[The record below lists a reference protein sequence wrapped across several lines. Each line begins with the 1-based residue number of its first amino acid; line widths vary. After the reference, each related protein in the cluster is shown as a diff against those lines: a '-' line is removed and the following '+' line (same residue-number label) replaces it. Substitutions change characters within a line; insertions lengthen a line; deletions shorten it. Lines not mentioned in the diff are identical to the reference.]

1 MHYLNQADDEDQKYL
16 FGEIIVRFFF
26 ALIGK
31 VFGSNNF

>member
-1 MHYLNQADDEDQKYL
+1 MHNLNQADDEDQKYL
-16 FGEIIVRFFF
+16 FGEIIVRFF